1 MILEKCFFLPPLAH
15 LGHVQSEHGLPSHTP
30 AIRSRRCVL
39 ASSFLPSIALVAIR
53 LQIQIGIALSDRL
66 KAGAK
71 RDTKAGKAAATSDA
85 VRRTGTKRTPRR
97 RRGRD

>member
-1 MILEKCFFLPPLAH
+1 MCSQNMVFPPTHPRFAVADAFLL
-15 LGHVQSEHGLPSHTP
+15 LP
-30 AIRSRRCVL
+30 
-39 ASSFLPSIALVAIR
+39 SFLPSIALVAIR

-71 RDTKAGKAAATSDA
+71 RDTKAKAGKAAATSDA